1 MLRTLFPLITILM
14 AHALFAQEP
23 DEKLKG
29 LLWEVSGNGIA
40 QKGFL
45 YGTMHV
51 PEKLAFNLS
60 DSFFIA
66 LRQVDMVA
74 LETDHDQWQEFTEML
89 EGRERELFNPGGYGG
104 YGYRRASAQPNL
116 YEAQFQFAPPT
127 NDLLGAMLSAKPR
140 MTNEFLYRSNQY
152 RQDYEEDT
160 YLDLFI
166 FQAGRKLGKT
176 VIGLETL
183 EGSYEA
189 LVRAQFPDD
198 DDEKTDRRYYP
209 GQYSRQTLEDAYR
222 DQDLSLMDSLNKMS
236 QPGKNFQRW
245 MLDERNLVMVN
256 RIDSILQSGTSL
268 FSAVG
273 AAHLPGDSGL
283 ILQLRQRGY
292 TVRPVQFTSEHFK
305 REKEAIEALRYPVV
319 LTQQWAAD
327 STWSVD
333 APGKFYQTVDG
344 MGLEQQLCADMSN
357 GAYYAVYRVHT
368 YGMWSGQPPEYIAER
383 IDSLIYEKI
392 PGKIQERK
400 RFTQPFPG
408 HEITTR
414 TRRGDII
421 RYKIF
426 ATPMEVLVF
435 AAGGNQDYAAGSEGS
450 RFINSIQV
458 YGQHLGGSK
467 QTTTIQPPHGGF
479 TVELPAPPVVN
490 TTLDKKADRYLV
502 AALNPVDSAFCML
515 YRASYHDWDYI
526 EEDTFELNI
535 IGENIA
541 GQFTKATPESE
552 LVTSAPYPTQDV
564 SFRSDR
570 DSAYYYLRLIVD
582 GPHYYLLACRKPK
595 PGAPRAFFNSFAIKP
610 NTYPNGWEQLR
621 DSSLLFEATVP
632 KAALKPPAPF
642 VEKLQRIIQ
651 EGFKK
656 SKRNGG
662 NYYETAI
669 QNQYRLLDAPL
680 QDEAVSITSQYLQ
693 GSSLANTLDSF
704 QLSIANRVTD
714 RDKMA
719 IREKS
724 WEFLNDSLL
733 VGQFLIEDTN
743 STRGIRVKV
752 LLTPGR
758 LYTISATVQL
768 DQPDGIFIDR
778 FFDSF
783 APTDTTKGQLPFGR
797 RDLVFLQEIYSSD
810 SLTREKALERLE
822 NPWISNLKD
831 QDFQSFRRAIDHP
844 KFGTLKYWSRKRL
857 LQALNNFNSETALE
871 YVLSL
876 CRRYPDSLR
885 YRQTLLGVLAQMQS
899 RPAQKALLGLLGQ
912 DNLYVTGTTISIIF
926 EALNDTLELAARD
939 LPQIL
944 KLAEREEYREPA
956 INLLA
961 QAVAQDLVKP
971 RMYRRMRPEL
981 LKEAYRGLGRQ
992 QYQQELKQ
1000 DQQDSDRYMG
1010 DDYEPGYGYGANEVG
1025 NDSDLE
1031 RNMQLLAPF
1040 LGKDKSV
1047 QALFNAA
1054 AQSPDKETQVTALS
1068 LMLQQQLPVRA
1079 KKLQAFANDDRTR
1092 YMLYRHLA
1100 SANQLEP
1107 YLSMFADTVALV
1119 RSILFEELDQH
1130 SEYDNSTQGIDSV
1143 RFVSQHWTV
1152 RYNNSPALVFFFDV
1166 KMKKEQEWQLA
1177 YVNVH
1182 LGTERFGYTDKSPGK
1197 GYDENYWK
1205 RPQVRLLAHLPDSEK
1220 AEYIRKSVGEIRFAN
1235 RERYRGWGGGGGDYM
1250 FEE

>member
-1 MLRTLFPLITILM
+1 MLRTLFPLMTMLI
-14 AHALFAQEP
+14 AHTLFAQEP

-29 LLWEVSGNGIA
+29 LLWEVSGNGIT

-66 LRQVDMVA
+66 LRQVEMVA

-116 YEAQFQFAPPT
+116 YNSQFQFSPP
-127 NDLLGAMLSAKPR
+127 NNELLGAMLSAKPR

-166 FQAGRKLGKT
+166 FQAGRKLGKN

-198 DDEKTDRRYYP
+198 EEENSDRRYYS

-222 DQDLSLMDSLNKMS
+222 DQDLSLMDSLNKMA

-273 AAHLPGDSGL
+273 AAHLPGESGL
-283 ILQLRQRGY
+283 ILQLRERGY

-305 REKEAIEALRYPVV
+305 REKEAIEALRYPVE
-319 LTQQWAAD
+319 LNRQWAAD

-368 YGMWSGQPPEYIAER
+368 YGMWNGQSPEYVAER

-400 RFTQPFPG
+400 RFNNPFPG

-435 AAGGNQDYAAGSEGS
+435 AAGGNQNYAAGPEGT

-458 YGQHLGGSK
+458 YGQQPAGSG
-467 QTTTIQPPHGGF
+467 QPTTIQPPYGGF
-479 TVELPAPPVVN
+479 TVKLPGTPVVN
-490 TTLDKKADRYLV
+490 TTLDKKADRYLL
-502 AALNPVDSAFCML
+502 AAPSTADSAFCML

-541 GQFTKATPESE
+541 EQFTKARPEVT
-552 LVTSAPYPTQDV
+552 LVASTPYPTQDV

-570 DSAYYYLRLIVD
+570 DSAWYYLRLIVD
-582 GPHYYLLACRKPK
+582 GPHYYLLACRKPA
-595 PGAPRAFFNSFAIKP
+595 PGAPLAFFNSFSIQPTA
-610 NTYPNGWEQLR
+610 YPSGWEQLR
-621 DSSLLFEATVP
+621 DSSLLFEAAVP

-656 SKRNGG
+656 SNRNGG
-662 NYYETAI
+662 SYYEAAL
-669 QNQYRLLDAPL
+669 QHQYRLLKAPL
-680 QDEAVSITSQYLQ
+680 QDEAISVTSQYLQ

-733 VGQFLIEDTN
+733 VGDFLIEDTN
-743 STRGIRVKV
+743 STRGIRAKV

-768 DQPDGIFIDR
+768 DQPGSVFVDR

-783 APTDTTKGQLPFGR
+783 TPTDTTKGQLPFGK
-797 RDLVFLQEIYSSD
+797 RDLAFLQEIYSPD
-810 SLTREKALERLE
+810 SLTREKALERLG
-822 NPWISNLKD
+822 NPWFNSLKD
-831 QDFQSFRRAIDHP
+831 QDFQSFRTAIDHP
-844 KFGTLKYWSRKRL
+844 EFGKLKYWSRKRL
-857 LQALNNFNSETALE
+857 LQSLNNFNSENALA
-871 YVLSL
+871 YVLEL
-876 CRRYPDSLR
+876 CNRYSDSLR
-885 YRQTLLGVLAQMQS
+885 YRQTLLTVLAQMQT
-899 RPAQKALLGLLGQ
+899 RPAQKALLKLLGQ
-912 DNLYVTGTTISIIF
+912 DNLYVTGGTISAIF
-926 EALNDTLELAARD
+926 EGLADTLELAARD

-944 KLAEREEYREPA
+944 KLAELDEYHEPVV
-956 INLLA
+956 NLLA
-961 QAVAQDLVKP
+961 EAVARDLAKP
-971 RMYRRMRPEL
+971 KIYRRMRAGL
-981 LKEAYRGLGRQ
+981 LKDAYRGLGRQ
-992 QYQQELKQ
+992 QYQEEIKQ
-1000 DQQDSDRYMG
+1000 DRQDNDRYMA
-1010 DDYEPGYGYGANEVG
+1010 DDYEPGYGYANPDMG

-1031 RNMQLLAPF
+1031 RQLQLLAPF
-1040 LGKDKSV
+1040 MRKDKEV
-1047 QALFNAA
+1047 RALFNAA
-1054 AQSPDKETQVTALS
+1054 ARSPDKETQVTAMS
-1068 LMLQQQLPVRA
+1068 LMLQQQLPVRT
-1079 KKLQAFANDDRTR
+1079 KKLQAFAADDRTR
-1092 YMLYRHLA
+1092 YTLYRHLA
-1100 SANQLEP
+1100 AVNQLDP
-1107 YLSMFADTVALV
+1107 YISMFTDTVALV
-1119 RSILFEELDQH
+1119 RSILFEELDQR
-1130 SEYDNSTQGIDSV
+1130 SEYEESRGIDSV
-1143 RFVSQHWTV
+1143 RFVSQHRTV

-1166 KMKKEQEWQLA
+1166 KMKKEQDWQLA

-1182 LGTERFGYTDKSPGK
+1182 LAAERFGYSEKTTGRD
-1197 GYDENYWK
+1197 YDENYWK
-1205 RPQVRLLAHLPDSEK
+1205 RPQVRLLAHLPESEK
-1220 AEYIRKSVGEIRFAN
+1220 AEYIRKAVGEVRFAN
-1235 RERYRGWGGGGGDYM
+1235 RERYRGWGGGGGDYL